1 MEKPNKETKERR
13 FKDPKN
19 WKWWLFYYNPEDKR
33 LFPPKRTRL
42 GWTTNFA
49 NRNSIIAMVVVLFVV
64 AVILYFFIKYTS

>member
-1 MEKPNKETKERR
+1 MEKPDKETKQAWI
-13 FKDPKN
+13 KDPKN
-19 WKWWLFYYNPEDKR
+19 YRGWVFYYNPEDKR
-33 LFPPKRTRL
+33 LFPPKRTGL